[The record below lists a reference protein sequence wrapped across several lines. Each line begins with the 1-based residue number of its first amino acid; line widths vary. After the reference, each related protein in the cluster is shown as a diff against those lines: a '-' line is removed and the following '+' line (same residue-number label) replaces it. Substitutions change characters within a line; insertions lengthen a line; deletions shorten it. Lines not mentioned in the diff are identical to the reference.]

1 MKRTYLLFLF
11 SVLFLSV
18 FQAVAPAQEIEG
30 QVVSSLQERLNLS
43 RGDRLVINLGR
54 STGIIKGDYGR
65 ITKADAI
72 DPSVTVGRCAVVEVR
87 EAGLLCEI
95 YQAKGEV
102 EVGDRVFFKAL
113 SFAPDA
119 ALQEVAIA
127 FLNSVVAPYEPSKQV
142 SVYVLPVYD
151 DANNVTGLSQR
162 MRKQLID
169 ALAQKSR
176 ISLSQESSLKELI
189 LYPDDDMAWV
199 WDARDAL
206 KKAGV
211 DVLIVGRYR
220 IEAGQIHVSL
230 FKVDKNFDDRHIAMK
245 VPLNKGLESMA
256 AQVVAPYR
264 KMEKKEPVTCWL
276 FVRPQMFTPVKE
288 EKQQLMKAEAGGNP
302 FIAANLKRVD
312 FNILSPVDVVVQV
325 DGQVVD
331 FKNRDQQS
339 VSLKQGMHRV
349 SASFKRGFFA
359 NESLL
364 YTSEHAFTKEILM
377 DLSRSKTIG
386 IEIAVNPMQEKGPI
400 TFNVYAPVERER
412 QVLHPIYRVESDR
425 VLETYRD

>member
-1 MKRTYLLFLF
+1 M
-11 SVLFLSV
+11 
-18 FQAVAPAQEIEG
+18 
-30 QVVSSLQERLNLS
+30 
-43 RGDRLVINLGR
+43 
-54 STGIIKGDYGR
+54 
-65 ITKADAI
+65 
-72 DPSVTVGRCAVVEVR
+72 
-87 EAGLLCEI
+87 
-95 YQAKGEV
+95 
-102 EVGDRVFFKAL
+102 FFKAL

-176 ISLSQESSLKELI
+176 ISLSQESSLKELV

-230 FKVDKNFDDRHIAMK
+230 FKIDKNFDDRHVAMK
-245 VPLNKGLESMA
+245 VPFNKALEPMA
-256 AQVVAPYR
+256 AQVVTPYR
-264 KMEKKEPVTCWL
+264 RVEKKEPVTCWL

-302 FIAANLKRVD
+302 FVAANLKRVD
-312 FNILSPVDVVVQV
+312 FNILSPVDVVVEV
-325 DGQVVD
+325 DGQVVK
-331 FKNRDQQS
+331 FKNKDQQS

-349 SASFKRGFFA
+349 SASFKRGFFS

-364 YTSEHAFTKEILM
+364 YTSEHVFTKEILM

-386 IEIAVNPMQEKGPI
+386 IEIAVNPMQERGPI